1 MFGEGIFSG
10 VGGNA
15 LAGGAGCVYICHNM
29 LHPVV
34 SKTVLSFMFA
44 VCGLLL
50 FGCASTSYEDG
61 YATHYQ
67 IGSNKWIAYYEGSA
81 DMGEPLVLDYAI
93 NHCAQ
98 VVLELGYK
106 YYKVG
111 EIIRG
116 GTTSSHY
123 IPGMESSVM
132 SVDPDGAPVITTRV
146 IAGRTLTSRRDSYAV
161 TIECFHDP
169 VEGALEAQKVWE
181 AFKARESLEA
191 NGEPKTTAAQA
202 EAG

>member
-1 MFGEGIFSG
+1 MRT
-10 VGGNA
+10 
-15 LAGGAGCVYICHNM
+15 
-29 LHPVV
+29 
-34 SKTVLSFMFA
+34 TVANLVPSLVLA

-50 FGCASTSYEDG
+50 YGCAGVGYQDG

-67 IGSNKWIAYYEGSA
+67 IGPNKWIAYYEGSA

-98 VVLELGYK
+98 VALALGYK

-111 EIIRG
+111 EMMRG

-132 SVDPDGAPVITTRV
+132 SVDPDGGPFITTRV
-146 IAGRTLTSRRDSYAV
+146 IPGRTLTSRKESYAV
-161 TIECFHDP
+161 TIECFHEP
-169 VEGALEAQKVWE
+169 VEGALEAQKVWD

-191 NGEPKTTAAQA
+191 GGYDALQQ
-202 EAG
+202 